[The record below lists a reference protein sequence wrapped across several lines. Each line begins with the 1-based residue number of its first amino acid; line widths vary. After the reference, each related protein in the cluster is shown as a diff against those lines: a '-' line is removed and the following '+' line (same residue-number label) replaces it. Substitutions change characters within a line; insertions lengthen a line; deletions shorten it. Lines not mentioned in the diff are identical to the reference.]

1 MHFEADIP
9 QMATILGIDALQ
21 EPQFLWIAEAAL
33 KARIDENEWGE
44 FNTAN
49 GQVLYYNMKLKACN
63 DS

>member
-9 QMATILGIDALQ
+9 KMAAILGIDALR
-21 EPQFLWIAEAAL
+21 EPQFLWIAEEAL
-33 KARIDENEWGE
+33 KAKLDEHEWGE